1 MGSEAVNKNKD
12 SIFHGDYTGRDKITN
27 IIMFQDMEREFVV
40 TRNVNIKPVT
50 YFTGRETELKKLC
63 QWIEEGRK
71 SVLVSGMGGIGKTQ
85 ICRKLF
91 EEYSNRHAEDENIP
105 FRHIGYIEYDGDM
118 GSSLQSCL
126 KYKEQDN
133 PEKNREAAWRELEY
147 LASDGKLL
155 LFVDNVDKTMRED
168 QSLQWLNSIPGAI
181 VLTSRQASFSDEF
194 EPYQIGFLD
203 TAQCKEI
210 YERIRYRGSGK
221 NIKPEEHQDLEYIID
236 ELVGRHTMT
245 VQFIAN
251 LARTKPWSVKRLRG
265 ELEEKGF
272 CLEFHKNGE
281 IVNIQ
286 KAYEVLYDLSEL
298 TEEEKNIL
306 EAFSVFPYIPLAA
319 ETCNE
324 WLLADAGAS
333 EEDDILIGL
342 YEKGWLQF
350 DVEQESYALHPVFGQ
365 FIYDRYKPGSQNHL
379 GLIESCRKSLEIPE
393 SGSALEGQK
402 FIPFAEKMIEKLEI
416 EKDFAQVDFI
426 ADIAYFLSYIAKY
439 KKAEGLYR
447 KMLHISER
455 VLGGDHPDTATVY
468 NNLAVVYE
476 RQGEYKKAEE
486 LYEKGLGIRE
496 RVLGED
502 HLDTAVSYNNLAGVY
517 EEQREY
523 KKAEELHEK
532 SLRIRERILG
542 KEHLDTATSYN
553 NLAVVYRDQGKYK
566 KAEELHEKS
575 LRIRKRVLGEEHPDT
590 ATSYSNLAGVYGYQ
604 GEYRKAEELYQK
616 SLRISKRVLGEEH
629 PDTAINY
636 NNLAG
641 VYRSQGEYKI
651 ALSHCFKAYKV
662 LMRKLGIN
670 HPNTQI
676 VYKNM
681 KIVYFEWNPKGNFK
695 QWFEESMKK

>member
-1 MGSEAVNKNKD
+1 MGPEAVNKNKD

-27 IIMFQDMEREFVV
+27 IIMYQESEREFVV
-40 TRNVNIKPVT
+40 THNANIRPVA
-50 YFTGRETELKKLC
+50 YFTGRETELQELR
-63 QWIEEGRK
+63 QRIEAGRK
-71 SVLVSGMGGIGKTQ
+71 SVLVSGMGGIGKTH

-91 EEYSNRHAEDENIP
+91 EEYSNRHAEGGNIP
-105 FRHIGYIEYDGDM
+105 FRHIGYIEYDRDM
-118 GSSLQSCL
+118 GSSLQNCL
-126 KYKEQDN
+126 KYKEQDS
-133 PEKNREAAWRELEY
+133 PEKNREAAWSELEY

-155 LFVDNVDKTMRED
+155 LFVDNVNKPMWED
-168 QSLQWLNSIPGAI
+168 DGLNRLNTIPGAI
-181 VLTSRQASFSDEF
+181 VLTSRRTSFGGAF
-194 EPYQIGFLD
+194 EAYRLGFLS
-203 TAQCKEI
+203 TGECMEVYEKIRFENSGMKVGTKEI
-210 YERIRYRGSGK
+210 
-221 NIKPEEHQDLEYIID
+221 PDLEYVI
-236 ELVGRHTMT
+236 ENLAGRHTIT
-245 VQFIAN
+245 VEHLAH
-251 LARTKPWSVKRLRG
+251 LARTKHWTIKRLRG

-272 CLEFHKNGE
+272 CLEFHKDGG

-286 KAYEVLYDLSEL
+286 KAYEALYDLSGL
-298 TEEEKNIL
+298 TEAEQNIL

-365 FIYDRYKPGSQNHL
+365 FIYDRCKPGSQNHL

-455 VLGGDHPDTATVY
+455 VLG
-468 NNLAVVYE
+468 
-476 RQGEYKKAEE
+476 
-486 LYEKGLGIRE
+486 
-496 RVLGED
+496 
-502 HLDTAVSYNNLAGVY
+502 
-517 EEQREY
+517 
-523 KKAEELHEK
+523 
-532 SLRIRERILG
+532 
-542 KEHLDTATSYN
+542 
-553 NLAVVYRDQGKYK
+553 
-566 KAEELHEKS
+566 
-575 LRIRKRVLGEEHPDT
+575 EEHPDT

-604 GEYRKAEELYQK
+604 GKYRKAEELYQK

-651 ALSHCFKAYKV
+651 ALSYCFKAYKV
-662 LMRKLGIN
+662 LMFRLGIN

-676 VYKNM
+676 IYKNM

-695 QWFEESMKK
+695 QWLEEKMKESDED